1 MKQRAKWT
9 NVIFIVGIIALIL
22 GIIDPME
29 GSIVIAAGSIFI
41 AISAFFSHDHY
52 RKIFLVT
59 AIMITI
65 GVLSM
70 FYVSS
75 LGGFD
80 PKHAW
85 WWDVLILPYPVGWLI
100 SVITLITM
108 AVKNLRAQSSK
119 TS

>member
-1 MKQRAKWT
+1 MKQSIKWT
-9 NVIFIVGIIALIL
+9 KVIFIIGAIAIIL

-29 GSIVIAAGSIFI
+29 GSIVIATGSFFI
-41 AISAFFSHDHY
+41 AFSTFVSRDHY
-52 RKIFLVT
+52 RKIFLVS
-59 AIMITI
+59 AIMII
-65 GVLSM
+65 VGVLSM

-85 WWDVLILPYPVGWLI
+85 WWDVLILPYPLGWLI
-100 SVITLITM
+100 SVITLIVM
-108 AVKNLRAQSSK
+108 AVKNLSAQSTK